1 MSKAEDL
8 VAEFTR
14 VRPALAAVA
23 AELER
28 ALAGEL
34 ARAGIAVQ
42 FVSSRV
48 KSPESLRHKLARPD
62 KTYRRLWD
70 VTDLVGLRVATYFE
84 DAIDDVARIVEAR
97 HAVDFTHSVDKLR
110 PTEHGKFGY
119 RSLHYVCALPAADAI
134 DGAFRFEIQVRTVL
148 QHAWAE
154 VEHDLGYKATA
165 VPEQIRRRFSRIASL
180 LEIADQEFVSI
191 RRELRRYEE
200 AARAEAAHP
209 DRPLSLDVISLAT
222 LCESEAVA
230 ALDAAVA
237 AELGKP
243 VAEAPF
249 FPEYVVKML
258 RLAGLRT
265 TADVRDAVARHG
277 AEVPRVVAPYAD
289 FARGAWQLDLGAM
302 EAVARGYGLVFLAH
316 VAILRGADLGL
327 SKVAKLTRLYLE
339 LDEPNDERAAH
350 RIATGLVKALGI

>member
-1 MSKAEDL
+1 MSKAEEL
-8 VAEFTR
+8 VAEF
-14 VRPALAAVA
+14 VHHRPAL
-23 AELER
+23 E
-28 ALAGEL
+28 ALAARLVRDLEAEL
-34 ARAGIAVQ
+34 ARAGVAVQ

-48 KSPESLRHKLARPD
+48 KAPDSLRHKLGRPD

-84 DAIDDVARIVEAR
+84 DAIDDVARLVERR
-97 HAVDFTHSVDKLR
+97 HAVDFAHSTDKLR
-110 PTEHGKFGY
+110 FTDHGKFGY
-119 RSLHYVCALPAADAI
+119 RSLHYVCALPGGEAPDA
-134 DGAFRFEIQVRTVL
+134 AFRFEIQVRTVL

-237 AELGKP
+237 AALGKR
-243 VAEAPF
+243 VTDEPF

-258 RLAGLRT
+258 RLAGLGT
-265 TADVRDAVARHG
+265 TTEVRDAIARHG
-277 AEVPRVVAPYAD
+277 AEVPRVVAPYAE
-289 FARGAWQLDLGAM
+289 FARGAWQLDLSAM
-302 EAVARGYGLVFLAH
+302 EGVARGYGLVFLAH
-316 VAILRGADLGL
+316 VAILRGPDLGL
-327 SKVAKLTRLYLE
+327 SKVAKLTRLYQE

-350 RIATGLVKALGI
+350 RVATGLVKALGI